1 MDILHSIFRRKKV
14 DNNIHVYVCMEATS
28 KIKHLMALQFAGGLC
43 NAVHG
48 AVAIGGKA
56 FGMFLRNQR
65 QWLSKPM
72 KEKDVRDFRMY
83 LKVGTIMECF
93 YVQMLS

>member
-1 MDILHSIFRRKKV
+1 MVIGTLG
-14 DNNIHVYVCMEATS
+14 
-28 KIKHLMALQFAGGLC
+28 LPLAGGLC

-65 QWLSKPM
+65 QWLCKPM
-72 KEKDVRDFRMY
+72 KEKDVQDFKMY
-83 LKVGTIMECF
+83 LKVGIMVQCLYGPWCECRQNVVYCVHF
-93 YVQMLS
+93 